1 MTVML
6 TALSRHE
13 ELLAE
18 VNSHI
23 DLLFASN
30 MRKSSTGDSAKD
42 IARSYSTELLELLLL
57 IFNDDDMDDYDLAEV
72 VELISMPRY
81 SEYMAPAANLRQQL
95 KPTITLSLRDSIGY
109 IRHLSAYA
117 SDPRVPAVPETG
129 YPVDPINLALIMVAE
144 TTYVLCETTEFDGI
158 HHRII
163 DWIEGTTYKVISDE
177 LVEYLSQ
184 RPQNGPMLALLGNL
198 METMLLDELL
208 PYVTILEQHPERQE
222 RLLALLSQDGVRGAQ
237 VEAILSESVA
247 SPFSGGVL

>member
-6 TALSRHE
+6 AALSRHE
-13 ELLAE
+13 ELLGE
-18 VNSHI
+18 LNGRI
-23 DLLFASN
+23 DLLFTSH
-30 MRKSSTGDSAKD
+30 MRKVSTGESAKD

-57 IFNDDDMDDYDLAEV
+57 IFNDDDMDEYGLVDV

-81 SEYMAPAANLRQQL
+81 SEYMIPAAKLRQQL

-109 IRHLSAYA
+109 IKHLSVYA
-117 SDPRVPAVPETG
+117 SDPRVPVAPENG

-144 TTYVLCETTEFDGI
+144 TTYVLCETTDFNGI
-158 HHRII
+158 HHQII
-163 DWIEGTTYKVISDE
+163 EWIEGTTYKVISDE

-184 RPQNGPMLALLGNL
+184 RPQNGRMLALLGNL

-208 PYVTILEQHPERQE
+208 PYIAILEQYPERQE
-222 RLLALLSQDGVRGAQ
+222 RLFALLSQDGVRSAQ